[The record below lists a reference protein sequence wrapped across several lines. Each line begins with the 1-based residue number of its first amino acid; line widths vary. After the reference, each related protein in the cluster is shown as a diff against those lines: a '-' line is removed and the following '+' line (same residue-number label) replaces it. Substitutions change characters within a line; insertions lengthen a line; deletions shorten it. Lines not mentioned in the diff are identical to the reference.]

1 MAITSFSPDERIEVY
16 VTVARKKI
24 LKKCNFTRGRKI
36 TLKIRLLHVCYIEYD
51 TSAKSLYVLYYI
63 TYYI

>member
-16 VTVARKKI
+16 FTVARKKM

-36 TLKIRLLHVCYIEYD
+36 TFKNTVVAYMLNRI
-51 TSAKSLYVLYYI
+51 
-63 TYYI
+63 